1 MSEFQLWQRQGAPGF
16 WRLFSFH
23 RHNHHRNALLR
34 RIGQNVL
41 EKKLWKGLASV
52 VCMCV
57 CVYTE
62 MHTYKHIYMH
72 VYTCISYTCF
82 SLNIHFKVTVNGHS
96 TALILVWFINCLF
109 FPVLKR
115 GWTLC
120 RSLKAVSV
128 CTAGLI
134 RTHLFVFIQCLE
146 AEVCIIVNDATLPS
160 VGQNLQAHCPVGLLT
175 WHYIV
180 ILIKTSVCSRP
191 DKLLVC
197 ICKCPVSSLPPFGDF
212 KNKSWGNLQ

>member
-1 MSEFQLWQRQGAPGF
+1 MCWKKSCEEPQR
-16 WRLFSFH
+16 
-23 RHNHHRNALLR
+23 
-34 RIGQNVL
+34 
-41 EKKLWKGLASV
+41 KGLASV

-62 MHTYKHIYMH
+62 MHTYKHIYKKKTHIYMH

>member
-1 MSEFQLWQRQGAPGF
+1 
-16 WRLFSFH
+16 
-23 RHNHHRNALLR
+23 
-34 RIGQNVL
+34 
-41 EKKLWKGLASV
+41 
-52 VCMCV
+52 
-57 CVYTE
+57 
-62 MHTYKHIYMH
+62 MH
-72 VYTCISYTCF
+72 VYTRISYTCF

-134 RTHLFVFIQCLE
+134 RTYLFVFIQCLE

-191 DKLLVC
+191 DKLLMC

-212 KNKSWGNLQ
+212 KNKSWGNLQKRAHKRELLVQYFSLTWSDPLRSCKVGRPPRTLTWVISNTNCILWRLFTGSLSAWNSLQFA

>member
-1 MSEFQLWQRQGAPGF
+1 
-16 WRLFSFH
+16 
-23 RHNHHRNALLR
+23 
-34 RIGQNVL
+34 
-41 EKKLWKGLASV
+41 
-52 VCMCV
+52 
-57 CVYTE
+57 
-62 MHTYKHIYMH
+62 MH

-212 KNKSWGNLQ
+212 KKQVLGKPSITCTQEGAISPVFLLDLEWPIMKLQGRKTSPNPHLGHF